1 MSPTVNTDEL
11 LRAAKKTLVAANERF
26 GWQGDE
32 QDQAWDIL
40 KHVIGREP
48 DRNEEV
54 SPADVKRF
62 HKFVK
67 QRTTGEP
74 LAYILGWVEFLDFK
88 MTIRNGAF
96 IPRLTSEWLA
106 KQAIKRLRNRSNP
119 VHVDLATGI
128 GPVPIGVA
136 RAVPKAEVFGV
147 DISKKAIK
155 LAQSNASTLG
165 VRNVS
170 FAAGDMF
177 EPLPKRI
184 KGEVDVI
191 TIHPPY
197 VPAGELDDLPV
208 EIKKFEETHTL
219 TDGSHDGLGLTRRVV
234 NEGRDWLGPNG
245 WVLIEIVPSEWTR
258 VRPIFKEAGYTDIRS
273 TYGDF
278 KLTRV
283 ICGRLP

>member
-1 MSPTVNTDEL
+1 VNTDEL
-11 LRAAKKTLVAANERF
+11 LKAAKKTLVAANERF

-32 QDQAWDIL
+32 EDQAWDIL
-40 KHVIGREP
+40 EHVLGREP
-48 DRNEEV
+48 DRD
-54 SPADVKRF
+54 ADVAPKDVRTF
-62 HKFVK
+62 ERLVK

-74 LAYILGWVEFLDFK
+74 LAYILGWVDFLDFK
-88 MTIRNGAF
+88 MTVRNGAF

-106 KQAIKRLRNRSNP
+106 KQAIKRLRNRPKP

-136 RAVPKAEVFGV
+136 RAVPKAEVYGV

-155 LAQSNASTLG
+155 LAQENARKLG
-165 VRNVS
+165 ARNVT

-177 EPLPKRI
+177 SPLKKRLRG
-184 KGEVDVI
+184 KVDVI

-208 EIKKFEETHTL
+208 EIRKYEETHTL
-219 TDGSHDGLGLTRRVV
+219 TDGSHDGLELTRRVV
-234 NEGRDWLGPNG
+234 NEGREWLGPNG

-258 VRPIFKEAGYTDIRS
+258 VRPIFKDAGYTDIRS
-273 TYGDF
+273 TYGEL